1 LTQSQLLIT
10 SSHLPFPHHPPRKI
24 GHLDDGRARRD
35 RTGPQVVIADVKKAL
50 RLSGMRPV
58 PRWPARTSVDL
69 RGKRILLTGASAGI
83 GEVAAQKLAD
93 HGATVIAV
101 ARRESLLADL
111 VERITARGGNA
122 IAIPTDL
129 ADLAQVDKV
138 VEAVGPVDILI
149 NNAARSIRRPLIESL
164 DRWHDVERVMALNYY
179 APLRLIRGLA
189 PAMIERGDGH
199 IINVAPGA
207 SCRSHRRCSL
217 PTTHPRQR

>member
-1 LTQSQLLIT
+1 M
-10 SSHLPFPHHPPRKI
+10 
-24 GHLDDGRARRD
+24 
-35 RTGPQVVIADVKKAL
+35 VIADVKRAL

-69 RGKRILLTGASAGI
+69 RGKRILLAGASSGI

-138 VEAVGPVDILI
+138 VEAVHGAQL
-149 NNAARSIRRPLIESL
+149 
-164 DRWHDVERVMALNYY
+164 
-179 APLRLIRGLA
+179 LRTAEAHPG
-189 PAMIERGDGH
+189 
-199 IINVAPGA
+199 PGA
-207 SCRSHRRCSL
+207 RNDRAR
-217 PTTHPRQR
+217 